1 MKKKKALLKQME
13 VFDLITQKKLTPNQ
27 YYLLCSMRD
36 SVTPLQMNIHL
47 ELRYL
52 KNNGWIELLSED
64 PIQYKIGP
72 EAVTLINQ
80 IEKLF
85 KTTKKKTSAHLIG
98 KNYEEMIKVYT
109 SLFPNVKLPSG
120 KAARSAPKNIET
132 CFRWFFENH
141 KYNWDTI
148 LNATRSYIDEY
159 QQNNWK
165 YMRTSQYF
173 IRKQEPDKTFSSDL
187 ADYCAILESGGSID
201 TTPTF
206 STKVV

>member
-1 MKKKKALLKQME
+1 MSKKKTLLKQME
-13 VFDLITQKKLTPNQ
+13 VFDMITDKKLTPNQ

-36 SVTPLQMNIHL
+36 SVSPLQVNIHL

-52 KNNGWIELLSED
+52 KNHGWVD
-64 PIQYKIGP
+64 QTDDGKYKLTP
-72 EAVTLINQ
+72 EAITLINQ

-85 KTTKKKTSAHLIG
+85 KSNKKKTSGILMG
-98 KNYEEMIKVYT
+98 KQYEDHIKTYR

-141 KYNWDTI
+141 DYKWDII
-148 LNATRSYIDEY
+148 LDATRAYIDEY

-187 ADYCAILESGGSID
+187 ADYCAIIESGGSVESK
-201 TTPTF
+201 PTF